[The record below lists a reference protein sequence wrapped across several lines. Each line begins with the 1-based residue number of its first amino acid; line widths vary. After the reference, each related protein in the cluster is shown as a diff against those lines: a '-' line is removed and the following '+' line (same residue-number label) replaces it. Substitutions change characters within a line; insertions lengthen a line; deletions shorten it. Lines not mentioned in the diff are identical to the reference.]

1 MDNVRDVSGECQD
14 GIESTPLVIG
24 VGNEMRTDD
33 AVGLYVAR
41 QLGLRL
47 ANSVRIAE
55 QSGEGTSLMS
65 LWRNAEH
72 VVIVDAVISGSQPGT
87 IHRVNALSTRLQKG
101 FLRSSSHLF
110 GVSEAIELARELNEL
125 PKTLVLYGI
134 EAESVEPGIGL
145 SESLVRSLP
154 DLLHRIE
161 HDIELLMLGSVSPG
175 LRD

>member
-1 MDNVRDVSGECQD
+1 MNNPNDLSEEHQAGM
-14 GIESTPLVIG
+14 ESAPLLIG

-33 AVGLYVAR
+33 GVGLYVAR

-47 ANSVRIAE
+47 PDNVRTVE

-65 LWRNAEH
+65 LWRTAQH
-72 VVIVDAVISGSQPGT
+72 VLIVDAVMSGSQPGT
-87 IHRVNALSTRLQKG
+87 IHRVNALTTRLQKG

-110 GVSEAIELARELNEL
+110 GVCEAIELARELNEL
-125 PKTLVLYGI
+125 PKTLLLYGI

-161 HDIELLMLGSVSPG
+161 HDIELLMLRSPQD
-175 LRD
+175 LV